1 MARQKMIKRL
11 LLLIFVILVVVSGVY
26 ALRDQKKVTTSSDKA
41 YKAYLNGVELMHKL
55 YYKEAIAEFE
65 NAVKLD
71 SNFAMAYS
79 RLALLNAQYLGNKK
93 EGIRLID
100 KAVSLFPKIREKE
113 RLLISINDE
122 TIKGDWPKVMS
133 LQASFISKFPDCLE
147 SHEFLANQYQESRN
161 YEKAIEEF
169 EKILKIDPNYAF
181 AYNMMAYLNY
191 YLRNYDLAID
201 NVKKYVMIASDQA
214 NPHDS
219 YGELLMNIGKY
230 DEAIDQ
236 FNQANKIKPDLYFVL
251 MHLAS
256 AYYQTGRIRDAL
268 GYIERARDNAVSQAN
283 IDNCDMNIVG
293 IYWEYG
299 EFDKALAWNQKIL
312 DRNPDN
318 IRALNNRGAI
328 LAMKGNI
335 QEATTDLKRI
345 DELIQKNKSTDAT
358 NTDGMKDSYS
368 QLRNQIAGLIAM
380 KEGNQQTAIP
390 ALQAMADSAFLPG
403 KLWQRAFLGMAYM
416 DLGNYAKA
424 RDVFLLN
431 LQDNPNHGLTLRLLA
446 ELYGILKQPENQ
458 KETLLRFLSVMSGA
472 DEGLAVV
479 KDARNQLDRLLQ
491 VQ

>member
-1 MARQKMIKRL
+1 MIKRL

-41 YKAYLNGVELMHKL
+41 YKSYVNGVELIHKL
-55 YYKEAIAEFE
+55 YNKEALAEFE

-79 RLALLNAQYLGNKK
+79 RLAILNADYLGNKN
-93 EGIRLID
+93 ESIRLID
-100 KAVSLFPKIREKE
+100 KAVSLFPKIKEKE
-113 RLLISINDE
+113 RLLISINE
-122 TIKGDWPKVMS
+122 AAIKEDFPRVMS
-133 LQASFISKFPDCLE
+133 LRDSFISKFPDCLE
-147 SHEFLANQYQESRN
+147 SHEFLANKYQRAKD
-161 YEKAIEEF
+161 YEKAISEF

-201 NVKKYVMIASDQA
+201 NVKKYVMLASDQA

-219 YGELLMNIGKY
+219 YGELLMNLGKY
-230 DEAIDQ
+230 DEAIEQ
-236 FNQANKIKPDLYFVL
+236 FNQANKIKPDLYFVQ

-268 GYIERARDNAVSQAN
+268 GYIERARDNAVNQAN
-283 IDNCDMNIVG
+283 IDNCDLSIVG

-299 EFDKALAWNQKIL
+299 ELDKALAWNDKIL
-312 DRNPDN
+312 ERNPEN
-318 IRALNNRGAI
+318 IRAINNRGAI
-328 LAMKGNI
+328 MAMKGNL
-335 QEATTDLKRI
+335 QDAKADLNRI
-345 DELIQKNKSTDAT
+345 DDLIQKK
-358 NTDGMKDSYS
+358 NTADTMTSDNMKEGYS
-368 QLRNQIAGLIAM
+368 QLRNQIAGLIALG
-380 KEGNQQTAIP
+380 EENQQTAISS
-390 ALQAMADSAFLPG
+390 LQAMADSSMLPG

-416 DLGNYAKA
+416 KLGNYAKA
-424 RDVFLLN
+424 RDVFILN
-431 LQDNPNHGLTLRLLA
+431 LQDNPNHGLTLRMLA

-479 KDARNQLDRLLQ
+479 KEARTKLDKLLQ
-491 VQ
+491 IQ